1 MKFSCLNFI
10 KTRKITQNLL
20 NKFNILKEQVWL
32 TKFALFFL
40 IILYRWESVSIC
52 KNRHYVKLRPRF
64 GDVLGRGFT

>member
-1 MKFSCLNFI
+1 MKFFCLNFI

-32 TKFALFFL
+32 TKSALFF
-40 IILYRWESVSIC
+40 IIIPYRWESISIC